1 MKRRV
6 PEFETREM
14 IEGISRWVSCE
25 SPPADAAAVNR
36 MIDLVAWEFDDRP
49 VELERLPGRDGLGD
63 CLIVHA
69 GPKNGAS
76 PGVMLS
82 HVDTVH
88 PIGTLENDNPVRIEG
103 DKLFGPGVMDMKGG
117 AYMGMS
123 AFRSL
128 AGTDELPRPMIYIF
142 TPDEEVGSI
151 STRRVIEERSKDAAY
166 VLVTEPARPGG
177 RVVTARRGSGRFD
190 AFLRGI
196 PAHSGSGQDVG
207 RSAIRE
213 AAHQILAIEAVN
225 DDEGG
230 VSATVGLMNGGTA
243 ANTIPEHAWF
253 KVDFRM
259 REPEDAERLDRFIR
273 NLEPK
278 CADVKIRV
286 EGRITRPPYR
296 KTEGIADLHRR
307 IRAIGREFDLELD
320 ELPLALGGS
329 DANFTAAMGIPTLD
343 GLGIEGF
350 GGHTLEEHALI
361 SSISARTRLLRELMV
376 RL

>member
-1 MKRRV
+1 MS
-6 PEFETREM
+6 EFETKEM
-14 IEGISRWVSCE
+14 IEGISRWVHCE
-25 SPPADAAAVNR
+25 SPTADPAAVNR
-36 MIDLVAWEFDDRP
+36 MIDLVAQEFADVP
-49 VELERLPGRDGLGD
+49 VHVERLPGGDGLGD
-63 CLIVHA
+63 CLIVSA
-69 GPKNGAS
+69 GPENGE
-76 PGVMLS
+76 PHGLVLS
-82 HVDTVH
+82 HIDTVH
-88 PIGTLENDNPVRIEG
+88 PIGTLANDNPVRIEG

-128 AGTDELPRPMIYIF
+128 AREAKLGRRVVYMF
-142 TPDEEVGSI
+142 TPDEEVGSVG
-151 STRRVIEERSKDAAY
+151 TRGLIEARAEGAAY

-190 AFLRGI
+190 VHLRGI

-213 AAHQILAIEAVN
+213 AAHQILAIEALN
-225 DDEGG
+225 DEARG
-230 VSATVGLMNGGTA
+230 VSATVGLVKGGTA

-259 REPEDAERLDRFIR
+259 REAEDAARLDAFVR
-273 NLEPK
+273 NLEPR
-278 CADVKIRV
+278 CPDVKIRV

-296 KTEGIADLHRR
+296 KSEAIAELHAR
-307 IRAIGREFDLELD
+307 IQETSRAYGLPLE

-329 DANFTAAMGIPTLD
+329 DANFTAARGIPTMD

-361 SSISARTRLLRELMV
+361 TSILPRTNLLRDLMAQ
-376 RL
+376 L

>member
-1 MKRRV
+1 MR
-6 PEFETREM
+6 EFETGHM
-14 IEGISRWVSCE
+14 IDGISRWVSCE
-25 SPPADAAAVNR
+25 SPTADAAAVNR
-36 MIDLVAWEFDDRP
+36 MIDLVSGEFDGVPVRP
-49 VELERLPGRDGLGD
+49 ERLGVREGLGD
-63 CLIVHA
+63 CLVIRA
-69 GPKNGAS
+69 GPDNGQ
-76 PGVMLS
+76 PHGVVLS
-82 HVDTVH
+82 HIDTVH
-88 PIGTLENDNPVRIEG
+88 PVGTLENDNPVRVEG

-128 AGTDELPRPMIYIF
+128 SRQGGLVRPMIYMF

-151 STRRVIEERSKDAAY
+151 GTRSLIEELAAGAAY

-190 AFLRGI
+190 VHLRGI

-213 AAHQILAIEAVN
+213 AAYQILAIEALN
-225 DDEGG
+225 DSDRG
-230 VSATVGLMNGGTA
+230 VSSTVGLVKGGTA
-243 ANTIPEHAWF
+243 VNTIPEHCWF

-259 REPEDAERLDRFIR
+259 REPEDAARLDRFIR
-273 NLEPK
+273 ELVPH
-278 CADVKIRV
+278 CADVQIRV
-286 EGRITRPPYR
+286 EGCITRPPYR
-296 KTEGIADLHRR
+296 KCEAIDELHARVQE
-307 IRAIGREFDLELD
+307 IGRDHTLSLD

-329 DANFTAAMGIPTLD
+329 DANFPASMGVPTID

-361 SSISARTRLLRELMV
+361 STITARTNLLRDLMV

>member
-1 MKRRV
+1 LT
-6 PEFETREM
+6 EFATKTM

-25 SPPADAAAVNR
+25 SPTADPAAVNR
-36 MIDLVAWEFDDRP
+36 MIDLVTSDLREAP
-49 VELERLPGRDGLGD
+49 VKLERRQGRKGLGD
-63 CLIVHA
+63 VLIARA
-69 GPKNGAS
+69 GPDNGKSA
-76 PGVMLS
+76 GVILS
-82 HVDTVH
+82 HIDTVH
-88 PIGTLENDNPVRIEG
+88 PIGTLARDNPVRIEG

-117 AYMGMS
+117 AYMGMA

-128 AGTDELPRPMIYIF
+128 VVAGALTRPMIYMF

-151 STRRVIEERSKDAAY
+151 STRDQIEDITKDAEY

-190 AFLRGI
+190 VYLHGI

-213 AAHQILAIEAVN
+213 AAHQILAVEAKN
-225 DDEGG
+225 DSQRGI
-230 VSATVGLMNGGTA
+230 SATVGLVKGGTA

-259 REPEDAERLDRFIR
+259 TDPEDAERLDQFIR
-273 NLEPK
+273 TLEPH
-278 CADVKIRV
+278 CADVSIRV
-286 EGRITRPPYR
+286 EGQITRPPYT
-296 KTEGIADLHRR
+296 KTPAIAELHDRVR
-307 IRAIGREFDLELD
+307 LIASEFDLTLD
-320 ELPLALGGS
+320 ELSLALGGS
-329 DANFTAAMGIPTLD
+329 DANFPASMGIPTLD

-361 SSISARTRLLRELMV
+361 GSIEARTKLLRELM
-376 RL
+376 LTL